1 MHNICMA
8 IIMPIYEQRL
18 LKIQRDRRSKVAKF

>member
-8 IIMPIYEQRL
+8 IFMPIYEQRL
-18 LKIQRDRRSKVAKF
+18 LKIQRDESTKVAKF